1 MTDTIMENQNN
12 VDAQESENLNTHME
26 SRILKS
32 VTVAASIAAAIT
44 IAAGAYYAYGLL
56 FPDPWYIRALAIFG
70 F

>member
-12 VDAQESENLNTHME
+12 VDAQESENMNTRKE
-26 SRILKS
+26 SKILKA
-32 VTVAASIAAAIT
+32 VTVSASVAAVLT